1 MTTESSSQV
10 VEPSPENLRRPPQ
23 LSHRVVAFMV
33 IWLFGWPVFVYA
45 YLPLA
50 HPPATT
56 LEIFLFCAG
65 GLVWCGSGIGIFGT
79 LINMVEARWPAMRPV
94 LKALGFL
101 FGILRAF
108 GGHHSS

>member
-1 MTTESSSQV
+1 MATELSSQTTEPSS
-10 VEPSPENLRRPPQ
+10 EGTKRPPQ
-23 LSHRVVAFMV
+23 LSRHVAAFMV

-45 YLPLA
+45 YLPSVT
-50 HPPATT
+50 PPATT

-65 GLVWCGSGIGIFGT
+65 GLIWCGSGIGIFCA
-79 LINMVEARWPAMRPV
+79 LVNMVEARWPAMRPV